1 MASLSTIFPLRSYCS
16 CSYVSTHRSIT
27 TATSPASL
35 DLRFSFSSNPK
46 ERRVLEHVGKPLSAV
61 GSGGILASN
70 NYYQSLAIESNF
82 RCFRLLLGLEASIT
96 DPKDNAITLKN
107 AQVVLESKEEN
118 KIQLRVDLPGD
129 ETQKV
134 FDKVLIDLG
143 RSAPPIPG
151 FRRQKG
157 GKTSKV
163 PRDFLLQILGEER
176 VTKFVIQEIVTSSIA
191 NYVKKENLNVKDNK
205 VNTIQKAEELKKF
218 FSPGNAFGF
227 NAVLELEETKTDTSS

>member
-16 CSYVSTHRSIT
+16 CNYVSTHRSIT

-61 GSGGILASN
+61 GSG
-70 NYYQSLAIESNF
+70 
-82 RCFRLLLGLEASIT
+82 LEASIT

-107 AQVVLESKEEN
+107 AEVVLESKEEN

-163 PRDFLLQILGEER
+163 SSLILYFRQSPDCIHHNHLAMKLCIQNIKEVQTMVSLPSESLSLWSINKQVQCVWIFYRKHAIRFL
-176 VTKFVIQEIVTSSIA
+176 
-191 NYVKKENLNVKDNK
+191 
-205 VNTIQKAEELKKF
+205 
-218 FSPGNAFGF
+218 
-227 NAVLELEETKTDTSS
+227 

>member
-16 CSYVSTHRSIT
+16 CNYVSTHRSIT

-61 GSGGILASN
+61 GSG
-70 NYYQSLAIESNF
+70 
-82 RCFRLLLGLEASIT
+82 LEASIT

-107 AQVVLESKEEN
+107 AEVVLESKEEN

-157 GKTSKV
+157 GKTSK
-163 PRDFLLQILGEER
+163 
-176 VTKFVIQEIVTSSIA
+176 
-191 NYVKKENLNVKDNK
+191 ENLNVKDNK
-205 VNTIQKAEELKKF
+205 VNTIQKAEELKKL

>member
-16 CSYVSTHRSIT
+16 CNYVSTHRSIT

-61 GSGGILASN
+61 GSG
-70 NYYQSLAIESNF
+70 
-82 RCFRLLLGLEASIT
+82 LEASIT

-107 AQVVLESKEEN
+107 AEVVLESKEEN

-176 VTKFVIQEIVTSSIA
+176 VTNFVIKEIVTSSIA

-205 VNTIQKAEELKKF
+205 VNTIQKAEELKKL